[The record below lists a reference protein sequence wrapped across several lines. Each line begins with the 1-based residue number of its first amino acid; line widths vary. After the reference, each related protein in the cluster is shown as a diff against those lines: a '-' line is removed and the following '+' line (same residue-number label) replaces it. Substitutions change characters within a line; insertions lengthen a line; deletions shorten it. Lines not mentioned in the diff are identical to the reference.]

1 MSEKAV
7 KKDKTFKV
15 VKQFTLDKVYLVGQI
30 VTLSDEKTIKNL
42 ISLNYIK

>member
-42 ISLNYIK
+42 KQLIYIK

>member
-15 VKQFTLDKVYLVGQI
+15 VNKFTLEKVYLAGQI

-42 ISLNYIK
+42 KQLNYIK

>member
-1 MSEKAV
+1 MSEKSV

-15 VKQFTLDKVYLVGQI
+15 VKQFTLDKVYLVGQS
-30 VTLSDEKTIKNL
+30 VALSDEKTIKNL

>member
-7 KKDKTFKV
+7 KKYKVFKV
-15 VKQFTLDKVYLVGQI
+15 VNKFTLDKAYLVGQT
-30 VTLSDEKTIKNL
+30 VALSDEKTIKNL

>member
-7 KKDKTFKV
+7 KKYKTFNV

>member
-15 VKQFTLDKVYLVGQI
+15 VKKFTLDKDYLVGQN

-42 ISLNYIK
+42 ISQKLIK

>member
-7 KKDKTFKV
+7 KKYKTFKV
-15 VKQFTLDKVYLVGQI
+15 VKQFTLDKVYLVGQSI
-30 VTLSDEKTIKNL
+30 ALSDEKTIKNL